1 MSASEKG
8 ICSKNIKRAFG
19 QNRSTTM
26 QSSVLD
32 RVEKQLASTQASI
45 DRMAATV
52 PTDLIELAQDLH
64 PHTAGTYQSQDIAA
78 PFLYRNQA
86 ILASGDAL
94 KKDMEFCQKI
104 LQSLLIDHPQVT
116 ALSSS
121 ASNITPTSIQQAP
134 ILNPRAT
141 SSADT
146 EQLDGL
152 TKNLCDLQA
161 RVQSANMRLDRLL
174 QSYQVLVAAASEALV
189 NAHEQQQ
196 QARQKK

>member
-1 MSASEKG
+1 MH
-8 ICSKNIKRAFG
+8 
-19 QNRSTTM
+19 
-26 QSSVLD
+26 SSMLD

-45 DRMAATV
+45 NRMAATV

-86 ILASGDAL
+86 ILASGEAL
-94 KKDMEFCQKI
+94 KMDMEYCQNI
-104 LQSLLIDHPQVT
+104 LQSLLIDHPQAT

-121 ASNITPTSIQQAP
+121 AATITPTSIQQAP
-134 ILNPRAT
+134 ILNPARAT
-141 SSADT
+141 SADT
-146 EQLDGL
+146 EQQQLDDL

-161 RVQSANMRLDRLL
+161 RAQSANMRLDRLL
-174 QSYQVLVAAASEALV
+174 QSYQVMVAAASEALV

-196 QARQKK
+196 QARQKE

>member
-1 MSASEKG
+1 MH
-8 ICSKNIKRAFG
+8 
-19 QNRSTTM
+19 
-26 QSSVLD
+26 SSVLD
-32 RVEKQLASTQASI
+32 RVEKQLANTQACI
-45 DRMAATV
+45 DRLAATV

-94 KKDMEFCQKI
+94 KMDMEYCQKI
-104 LQSLLIDHPQVT
+104 LQSLLIDHPQAT
-116 ALSSS
+116 TLSSS
-121 ASNITPTSIQQAP
+121 AATITPTSIQQAP

-141 SSADT
+141 SAGA

-196 QARQKK
+196 QARQKE